1 MGISMLSVNYLAMC
15 SGFMPWQHKGN
26 QVQRSFKCAFLFF
39 CEVLYSTMQ
48 VSPTCDVKEVPGQD
62 RWKFLHIFQLIRVR
76 TKFPCNG
83 IFDCKFTL
91 SLFEGRRK
99 EVTSLSV
106 ASFNTNLELRAN
118 KALYK
123 WAVCSLLMKVLKL
136 RFVIISS
143 WLKTLY
149 TEKRRVTI
157 LLCN

>member
-1 MGISMLSVNYLAMC
+1 
-15 SGFMPWQHKGN
+15 
-26 QVQRSFKCAFLFF
+26 
-39 CEVLYSTMQ
+39 MQ

-76 TKFPCNG
+76 TKFPFNG

-91 SLFEGRRK
+91 SLLEGRRK

-123 WAVCSLLMKVLKL
+123 
-136 RFVIISS
+136 
-143 WLKTLY
+143 
-149 TEKRRVTI
+149 
-157 LLCN
+157 